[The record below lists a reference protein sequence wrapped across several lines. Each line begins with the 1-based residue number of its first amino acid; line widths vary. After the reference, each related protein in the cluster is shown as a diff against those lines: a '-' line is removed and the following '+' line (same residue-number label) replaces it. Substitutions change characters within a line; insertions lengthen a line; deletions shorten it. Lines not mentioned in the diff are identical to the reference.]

1 LFHRTLQLTLQP
13 GKLGSA
19 HARNGRLIAHDT
31 MGLKTPPA
39 GPESSRLESG
49 VARLEAGVCA
59 ASQDATL
66 EAATWAETSLVA
78 AAECAGYLDAGSL
91 ARVVIGANQS
101 AALSAFVRPVG
112 ASCIT
117 DPAEVYSAVRRIL
130 CTRMV
135 GTGVI
140 GTRVLSARIV
150 GAWIVGTTAIRV
162 ATIRVATIRVATIR
176 VATIRVATIRV
187 AAICVA
193 AICVAAIRV
202 AAIRVATAVGIRYVD
217 AAVVPASLAGRLAW
231 IKDHGPLGRGDT
243 RSQRH
248 HQIADFKRD
257 HIGLRDPRVSSLTQ
271 ARLSGLTRFTGSLGR
286 RIRSSPYS
294 SEVHHFL
301 SLLPVFSM
309 IPLLSLS

>member
-1 LFHRTLQLTLQP
+1 
-13 GKLGSA
+13 
-19 HARNGRLIAHDT
+19 

-39 GPESSRLESG
+39 GPESSRLDSG

-176 VATIRVATIRV
+176 VATIRVA
-187 AAICVA
+187 